1 MQVLFPLIY
10 FDPQS
15 LCNPSCQ
22 VEAAIKRVEKF
33 ADDAQADLGMDYAW
47 LDDVSV
53 KDWTRYHDLGRSA
66 FKRGFHTSTFANILS
81 VAAKRWGDIYRTV
94 FSSEHPE
101 LSSNEVVLSLEKFQA
116 TLQEIAI
123 GFDHVLGNLQRKAER
138 IFKGD
143 HDTEDAPGLGEE
155 EVVISQGEV
164 TEKAAQKEDEGPI
177 MGLGGGSAAAAPVV
191 RHVEL

>member
-10 FDPQS
+10 LIPQS
-15 LCNPSCQ
+15 LFNPSYQ

-47 LDDVSV
+47 LDDVCV
-53 KDWTRYHDLGRSA
+53 KDWTRYHDLGRSK
-66 FKRGFHTSTFANILS
+66 FEGVLLLPPSNILS
-81 VAAKRWGDIYRTV
+81 AAARRWGDIYRTV
-94 FSSEHPE
+94 FNSTHPE
-101 LSSNEVVLSLEKFQA
+101 LLSNEVVLSLEKFQA
-116 TLQEIAI
+116 TLQDIAT
-123 GFDHVLGNLQRKAER
+123 GFDHVLGNFQRKAER

-143 HDTEDAPGLGEE
+143 HDIEDSPGLGEE
-155 EVVISQGEV
+155 GVVISQGEV

-191 RHVEL
+191 HHVEL